1 MADPGSTVV
10 PGLEQ
15 QFFDVA
21 DAFATWCNAAGG
33 INGRTVVVDKLD
45 AKLFNGAKEVINA
58 CSHDFMLVGG
68 GNALDAPDVK
78 PRLACKLGQIPAY
91 TVSPQ
96 ATDAGLQVT
105 PVKSF
110 PTVYPAAA
118 LRLLALAY
126 PQTQQGLG
134 IAGSNLAS
142 LVPQGL
148 RAQEAWQKLGYTV
161 ATVQPRPAQ
170 VDNYRPWMEQMKAA
184 GAKADYEIGAQDPS
198 AIFAAMSDTGFSP
211 QWVLFGSQFYGPTSA
226 KAAKAANYLPASYV
240 PMQSLPFDL
249 ADKFP
254 VVQQVKNI
262 MAAGP
267 GTAGLD
273 GFTSLAFN
281 AWTLWAQSASACGS
295 NLTQDCVL
303 NNAGSHT
310 DWNAGGLFP
319 AVSTSPDATQPSDC
333 TLLVRLTK
341 SGFVYDQKATQPNK
355 YPYNCDP
362 RNLVT
367 TKSYQTGS

>member
-1 MADPGSTVV
+1 M
-10 PGLEQ
+10 
-15 QFFDVA
+15 
-21 DAFATWCNAAGG
+21 
-33 INGRTVVVDKLD
+33 
-45 AKLFNGAKEVINA
+45 INA

-68 GNALDAPDVK
+68 GNALDAWDVK

-170 VDNYRPWMEQMKAA
+170 VDNYRRWIEQMKAA

-198 AIFAAMSDTGFSP
+198 AIFAAMSDTGF
-211 QWVLFGSQFYGPTSA
+211 FA
-226 KAAKAANYLPASYV
+226 
-240 PMQSLPFDL
+240 
-249 ADKFP
+249 
-254 VVQQVKNI
+254 
-262 MAAGP
+262 AAGRY
-267 GTAGLD
+267 
-273 GFTSLAFN
+273 
-281 AWTLWAQSASACGS
+281 SAHSS
-295 NLTQDCVL
+295 M
-303 NNAGSHT
+303 
-310 DWNAGGLFP
+310 
-319 AVSTSPDATQPSDC
+319 
-333 TLLVRLTK
+333 
-341 SGFVYDQKATQPNK
+341 DQRQ
-355 YPYNCDP
+355 
-362 RNLVT
+362 
-367 TKSYQTGS
+367 